1 MESIALTIHNDKI
14 KQEIFNFLK
23 RFSSDDLELTS
34 IEDIEDLKLLQN
46 TRHEE
51 TVSFSDYLK
60 NAH

>member
-14 KQEIFNFLK
+14 KQEIFSFLK
-23 RFSSDDLELTS
+23 RFSSDDLEFTL

-46 TRHEE
+46 TRNEE

>member
-14 KQEIFNFLK
+14 KQEILSFLK
-23 RFSSDDLELTS
+23 RFSSDDLELTL

-46 TRHEE
+46 TRNEE